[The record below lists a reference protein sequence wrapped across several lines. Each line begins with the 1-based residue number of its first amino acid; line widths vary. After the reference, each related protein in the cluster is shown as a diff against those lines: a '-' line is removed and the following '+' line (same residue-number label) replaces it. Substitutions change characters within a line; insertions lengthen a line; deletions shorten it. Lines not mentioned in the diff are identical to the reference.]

1 MASSDYNGPMNTMYG
16 GAGYLNYL
24 AELAEERKA
33 KSARGQA
40 EQGALNVAENQSA
53 FGGTAQTNYNNATAQ
68 MEARRKYLE
77 DVAAGRISVTGQQ
90 LRQGLQQQNAQ
101 QIGYA
106 AGAAPGNAAMAARQA
121 ANNIGRAGTAMAGNA
136 AVAGLQER
144 AAAEA
149 ALGNMILQ
157 GRGQDANVALGGGQ
171 NAISGYGTILGQPR
185 SPGFMDYVTGVGSAL
200 GSAALMRPS
209 GGTAASD
216 ERLKKDITPAD
227 DKAKRTLDGLKAYA
241 YKYKDTKHGKGEQ
254 FGIMA
259 QDLAK
264 SGLGHAVIDTPEGK
278 MVHGAKLA
286 TSLAGLAATL
296 HKRVAKLERKGKRK

>member
-1 MASSDYNGPMNTMYG
+1 MDFNQSIGMMQDFHARRREQDP
-16 GAGYLNYL
+16 
-24 AELAEERKA
+24 RK
-33 KSARGQA
+33 RA
-40 EQGALNVAENQSA
+40 EQGALGVAQDQSA

-157 GRGQDANVALGGGQ
+157 GRGQDVSAALGGGQ

-185 SPGFMDYVTGVGSAL
+185 QPGFLDYATSLGGAL
-200 GSAALMRPS
+200 GGAAIM
-209 GGTAASD
+209 ASD

-241 YKYKDTKHGKGEQ
+241 YKYKDAKHGKGEQ